1 MIISTPRFF
10 LLPGHCGRKSD
21 NVGKSVEFA
30 SREMKNAPAGA
41 AKK

>member
-1 MIISTPRFF
+1 LRTQ
-10 LLPGHCGRKSD
+10 SD